1 MTANVLSKKSI
12 ADIVYET
19 AVELEELD
27 LNLEKRIRLITDL
40 MTIVRLEL
48 ERAKK
53 LAGDDD
59 VLITSFYNSSVG
71 LENSL
76 LHNKIL

>member
-19 AVELEELD
+19 AMELEELD
-27 LNLEKRIRLITDL
+27 SNLEKRIRLITDL

-76 LHNKIL
+76 LYNKIL